1 MANKK
6 EVKAAEQHSLA
17 AKELQKFLNEVQ
29 GVMLIPKDKKYEGF
43 EYAVLCLLLSPQTYR
58 DFKDYDVKKTVVDLL
73 DNKYPGLVFRIS
85 ENNKD
90 VAGLSIVDEDSG
102 LNFHLP
108 DQGLSQPLL
117 TFIKSEIPL
126 DKIVMMCGVVENNKV
141 SFDNEIFNN
150 VLLILDG
157 WRFE

>member
-6 EVKAAEQHSLA
+6 EVNATEQNSLA
-17 AKELQKFLNEVQ
+17 AKELQKFLNKVQ

-58 DFKDYDVKKTVVDLL
+58 DFKDYDIKKTVVALL
-73 DNKYPGLVFRIS
+73 DNKYPGLVFRIT

-90 VAGLSIVDEDSG
+90 LAGLSIVDEDSG
-102 LNFHLP
+102 LNFQLP
-108 DQGLSQPLL
+108 DQGISQALL

-141 SFDNEIFNN
+141 SFDNEILNN
-150 VLLILDG
+150 VLLIIDG
-157 WRFE
+157 WRFK